1 MTVVFPLPLGPR
13 KPKISPLWTRKLTS
27 LTAVKLPKRRMR
39 CSAEMA
45 GSPFVCGAVSTASI
59 LRFQFHIR
67 GHAGKDAAG
76 GIIDTNFYAND
87 LVNALFA
94 GLHIARQEFSL
105 LIDLLDDAIESS
117 VRKRIDARFGG
128 GDFLGTVAALQ
139 LIELMTR
146 ALLLGDGH
154 FPVRFGGI
162 ALLLGDEVLF
172 RERFVAVEIEVRA
185 HFIGFRAV

>member
-1 MTVVFPLPLGPR
+1 MVVGIGGFGDLDVFATVAALEF
-13 KPKISPLWTRKLTS
+13 
-27 LTAVKLPKRRMR
+27 
-39 CSAEMA
+39 
-45 GSPFVCGAVSTASI
+45 
-59 LRFQFHIR
+59 FQ
-67 GHAGKDAAG
+67 
-76 GIIDTNFYAND
+76 
-87 LVNALFA
+87 A
-94 GLHIARQEFSL
+94 GLRL
-105 LIDLLDDAIESS
+105 M
-117 VRKRIDARFGG
+117 VMRFGG

-139 LIELMTR
+139 LVELMTR